1 MSKPA
6 ARITDNVAH
15 PLPPVLTGG
24 PGSHNVLIG
33 NLPAWRGIPAAA
45 VAALQSAKQASDT
58 AIQAAEAAT
67 KAAAGTPG
75 APAALAAEQGAKA
88 TASATMSSMI
98 SAAAASSPP
107 GMADIHQCATPLPV
121 PPHGPGVVI
130 DGSKTVLINGLPACR
145 MGDTILEA
153 LGPTNK
159 IVKGE
164 MTVLIGG

>member
-6 ARITDNVAH
+6 ARITDNVVH

-24 PGSHNVLIG
+24 PGSTNVIIG
-33 NLPAWRGIPAAA
+33 NLPAWRGVPAAA
-45 VAALQSAKQASDT
+45 VPALQAAKKASDI
-58 AIQAAEAAT
+58 AIKAAEAAS
-67 KAAAGTPG
+67 KAASATPA
-75 APAALAAEQGAKA
+75 APAAIAAEQAAKV
-88 TASATMSSMI
+88 TASATMSGMI
-98 SAAAASSPP
+98 SAAAASSLP

-159 IVKGE
+159 IVKGDF
-164 MTVLIGG
+164 TVLIGG

>member
-1 MSKPA
+1 MSRPA

-15 PLPPVLTGG
+15 RLPPILTGG
-24 PGSHNVLIG
+24 SGSQDVLIG

-45 VAALQSAKQASDT
+45 VPALQATKQTTDI
-58 AIQAAEAAT
+58 AIQAAQQLT

-75 APAALAAEQGAKA
+75 APGVYAAEQSTKA
-88 TASATMSSMI
+88 ASLATMSSMI

-107 GMADIHQCATPLPV
+107 GMADIHQCVTPSPL

-145 MGDTILEA
+145 MSDTILEP
-153 LGPTNK
+153 LGPPNK

>member
-24 PGSHNVLIG
+24 PGSPNVFIG
-33 NLPAWRGIPAAA
+33 NLQAWRGIPAT
-45 VAALQSAKQASDT
+45 VVPALQSTKQGFDI
-58 AIQAAEAAT
+58 AIQTAEAAT

-75 APAALAAEQGAKA
+75 APAALAAEQTAKA
-88 TASATMSSMI
+88 TAAATMSSMI
-98 SAAAASSPP
+98 SAAAAASPP
-107 GMADIHQCATPLPV
+107 GMADIHQCATPLPI

-159 IVKGE
+159 IVKGDF
-164 MTVLIGG
+164 TVLIGG

>member
-24 PGSHNVLIG
+24 PGSPNVLIG
-33 NLPAWRGIPAAA
+33 NLPAWRGIQAAA

-75 APAALAAEQGAKA
+75 APAALAAEQAAKA
-88 TASATMSSMI
+88 AASATMSSMI

-121 PPHGPGVVI
+121 PPHGLGVVI

-145 MGDTILEA
+145 TGDTILEA